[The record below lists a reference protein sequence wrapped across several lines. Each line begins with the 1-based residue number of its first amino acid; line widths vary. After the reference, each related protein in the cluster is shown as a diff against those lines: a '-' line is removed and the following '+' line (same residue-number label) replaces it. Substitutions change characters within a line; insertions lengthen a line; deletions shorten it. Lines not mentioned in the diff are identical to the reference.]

1 MKAKRR
7 LYDFNVTG
15 IAVTDGSQGGACSL
29 LNEPLLLK
37 SLKGGAT
44 LTPEQKAILLELG
57 HTESGIGK
65 SLVSDNELPPS
76 SSEEISGG
84 DNLTIEGT
92 DMSEEV
98 NKALEA
104 QVAVLTKK
112 LIQKELGVYGLE
124 SDLSKEL
131 AEVLSVLDEDAV
143 ASVTKALD
151 AVVAKGEAEVELAK
165 STAPAPKEEEEN
177 PLAKALSG
185 EKGEGGEPEGEAPQT
200 MLEKAMA
207 AKDKIQGAV

>member
-1 MKAKRR
+1 
-7 LYDFNVTG
+7 
-15 IAVTDGSQGGACSL
+15 
-29 LNEPLLLK
+29 
-37 SLKGGAT
+37 
-44 LTPEQKAILLELG
+44 
-57 HTESGIGK
+57 
-65 SLVSDNELPPS
+65 VSDNELPPS

>member
-44 LTPEQKAILLELG
+44 LTPEQKAILLEIG
-57 HTESGIGK
+57 HTESEVGK
-65 SLVSDNELPPS
+65 SLTDDKLPLS
-76 SSEEISGG
+76 SSEETSGG

-92 DMSEEV
+92 DMSEELIKGLQEQV
-98 NKALEA
+98 AALKKSNIQKDLGAYGFEADVANGLADVLVGLEA
-104 QVAVLTKK
+104 
-112 LIQKELGVYGLE
+112 EGL
-124 SDLSKEL
+124 
-131 AEVLSVLDEDAV
+131 

-165 STAPAPKEEEEN
+165 AAVPAPKEEEN
-177 PLAKALSG
+177 PLAKALSE
-185 EKGEGGEPEGEAPQT
+185 EKGEGGEPEGDAPKT
-200 MLEKAMA
+200 MLEKALA
-207 AKDKIQGAV
+207 AKDKIQGVV

>member
-37 SLKGGAT
+37 SLRRSAT
-44 LTPEQKAILLELG
+44 LTPEQKAILLGVG
-57 HTESGIGK
+57 HTESEVGK
-65 SLVSDNELPPS
+65 SLTDDKLPLS
-76 SSEEISGG
+76 SSEETSGG

-92 DMSEEV
+92 DMSEELIKGLQEQV
-98 NKALEA
+98 AALKKSNIQKDLGAYGFEADVANGLADVLVGLEA
-104 QVAVLTKK
+104 
-112 LIQKELGVYGLE
+112 EGL
-124 SDLSKEL
+124 
-131 AEVLSVLDEDAV
+131 

-165 STAPAPKEEEEN
+165 AAVPAPKEEEN
-177 PLAKALSG
+177 PLAKALSE
-185 EKGEGGEPEGEAPQT
+185 EKGKGGEPEGDAPKT
-200 MLEKAMA
+200 MLEKALA
-207 AKDKIQGAV
+207 AKDKIQGVV

>member
-44 LTPEQKAILLELG
+44 LTPEQKAILLEIG
-57 HTESGIGK
+57 HTESEVGK
-65 SLVSDNELPPS
+65 SLTDDKLPLS
-76 SSEEISGG
+76 SSEETSGG

-112 LIQKELGVYGLE
+112 LIQKDLGVYGLE

-131 AEVLSVLDEDAV
+131 AEVLAGLGEDAV

-165 STAPAPKEEEEN
+165 ATVPAPKEEEN
-177 PLAKALSG
+177 PLAKALSK
-185 EKGEGGEPEGEAPQT
+185 EKGEGGDPEGDAPKT
-200 MLEKAMA
+200 MLEKALA

>member
-44 LTPEQKAILLELG
+44 LTPEQKAILLEIG
-57 HTESGIGK
+57 HTESEVGK
-65 SLVSDNELPPS
+65 SLTDDKLPLS
-76 SSEEISGG
+76 SSEETSGG

-165 STAPAPKEEEEN
+165 STAPAPKEEEN
-177 PLAKALSG
+177 PLAKALSD

>member
-37 SLKGGAT
+37 SLRRSAT
-44 LTPEQKAILLELG
+44 LTPEQKAILLGIG
-57 HTESGIGK
+57 HTESEVGK
-65 SLVSDNELPPS
+65 SLTDDKLPLS
-76 SSEEISGG
+76 SSEETSGG

-92 DMSEEV
+92 DMSEELIKGLQEQV
-98 NKALEA
+98 AALKKSNIQKDLGAYGFEADVANGLADVLVGLEA
-104 QVAVLTKK
+104 
-112 LIQKELGVYGLE
+112 EGL
-124 SDLSKEL
+124 
-131 AEVLSVLDEDAV
+131 

-165 STAPAPKEEEEN
+165 AAVPAPKEEEN
-177 PLAKALSG
+177 PLAKALSE
-185 EKGEGGEPEGEAPQT
+185 EKGKGGEPEGDAPKT
-200 MLEKAMA
+200 MLEKALA
-207 AKDKIQGAV
+207 AKDKIQGVV

>member
-44 LTPEQKAILLELG
+44 LTPEQKAILLEIG
-57 HTESGIGK
+57 HTESEVGK
-65 SLVSDNELPPS
+65 SLTDDKLPLS
-76 SSEEISGG
+76 SSEETSGG

-112 LIQKELGVYGLE
+112 LIQKDLGVYGLE

-131 AEVLSVLDEDAV
+131 AEVLAGLGEDAV

-151 AVVAKGEAEVELAK
+151 AVVAKGEAEVEVAK
-165 STAPAPKEEEEN
+165 SAAPAPKEEEN
-177 PLAKALSG
+177 PLAKALSD
-185 EKGEGGEPEGEAPQT
+185 EKGEGGDPEGDAPQT

>member
-37 SLKGGAT
+37 SLRRSAT
-44 LTPEQKAILLELG
+44 LTPEQKAILLGIG
-57 HTESGIGK
+57 HTESEVGK
-65 SLVSDNELPPS
+65 SLTDDKLPLS
-76 SSEEISGG
+76 SSEETSGG

-92 DMSEEV
+92 DMSEELIKGLQEQV
-98 NKALEA
+98 AALKKSNIQKDLGAYGFEADVANGLADVLVGLEA
-104 QVAVLTKK
+104 
-112 LIQKELGVYGLE
+112 EGL
-124 SDLSKEL
+124 
-131 AEVLSVLDEDAV
+131 

-165 STAPAPKEEEEN
+165 AAVPAPKEEEN
-177 PLAKALSG
+177 PLAKALSE
-185 EKGEGGEPEGEAPQT
+185 EKGEGGEPEDDAPKT
-200 MLEKAMA
+200 MLEKALA
-207 AKDKIQGAV
+207 AKAKIQGVV